1 MIFKYLNIQIFK
13 NICHKYLFG
22 HSLVLIFIY
31 EYIQTFICIIFL
43 PILYPYTA
51 ERRDALGNTSTED
64 RKISRG
70 WGFYTPGRGSV
81 RPFSQHQQERTD
93 FFPWRQ
99 MALPSATDCKL
110 FTNIR
115 GALFYDQLIFRVI
128 SSVMFTSKL
137 FVWFLFILF
146 QQVSPTGLSEPMC

>member
-1 MIFKYLNIQIFK
+1 MNIFR
-13 NICHKYLFG
+13 HLFV
-22 HSLVLIFIY
+22 SFSCQY
-31 EYIQTFICIIFL
+31 CIRTL
-43 PILYPYTA
+43 PRGGMHWEIHPPRT
-51 ERRDALGNTSTED
+51 ERSPEGGD
-64 RKISRG
+64 
-70 WGFYTPGRGSV
+70 FTPRGRGSV